1 MARFLHAMAPI
12 IRESPGEV
20 RSGCVGTG
28 TELIPGPVNLHELH
42 GIKGQAGLR
51 QVVHDGKRCRQ
62 EPLLPVPFELAD
74 DIFHVIFINQE
85 VVFHN
90 RFHIFP
96 FFRTVQDLLLV
107 MERNLGVRD
116 QDGRDKGVGYSALRT
131 EYTLDRKPDHGRVK
145 LNRTPV
151 MAITDEASL
160 LPAGTF
166 NLVELQPIHHT
177 VIPFLG
183 KTIAFF
189 KDNCYHSLVSLTAQR
204 GTAPGAAGRKTG
216 RL

>member
-1 MARFLHAMAPI
+1 M
-12 IRESPGEV
+12 
-20 RSGCVGTG
+20 
-28 TELIPGPVNLHELH
+28 
-42 GIKGQAGLR
+42 
-51 QVVHDGKRCRQ
+51 
-62 EPLLPVPFELAD
+62 
-74 DIFHVIFINQE
+74 
-85 VVFHN
+85 
-90 RFHIFP
+90 
-96 FFRTVQDLLLV
+96 
-107 MERNLGVRD
+107 
-116 QDGRDKGVGYSALRT
+116 GYPALRT
-131 EYTLDRKPDHGRVK
+131 EYTLDRKPYHGRVN

-204 GTAPGAAGRKTG
+204 GMAPGAAGRKTG
-216 RL
+216 RLW